1 MYNLKD
7 LKIYVTLAK
16 TGFLLFEN
24 FDFFRKKIE
33 KNHIYQY
40 FRICHIYLLSS
51 QAIFCLSLNMLFYL
65 KPAIEY
71 RHLSDIH

>member
-7 LKIYVTLAK
+7 LKMYVTLAK
-16 TGFLLFEN
+16 TGFLLFEK
-24 FDFFRKKIE
+24 FDFFI
-33 KNHIYQY
+33 KNDGKSHINQG
-40 FRICHIYLLSS
+40 FQICHIYLLSS